1 MQKKNELDSSP
12 VQEIVDDLI
21 TGMSLGE
28 RSVFADLTEE
38 QLLLLQLTLTKY
50 IAEKLITTTVKEEV
64 LEDCIR
70 IAEDEDL
77 TEYEAAGVILWVM
90 WKRLRESH
98 KLRVV
103 N

>member
-1 MQKKNELDSSP
+1 MQKKNEPDSSP

-21 TGMSLGE
+21 AGMSLRE

-38 QLLLLQLTLTKY
+38 QLLPLQLTLTKY

-64 LEDCIR
+64 LEDCMK

-77 TEYEAAGVILWVM
+77 TEYEAAAVILWVM
-90 WKRLRESH
+90 WKRLRETN

-103 N
+103 K